1 MSDAAKRAAAR
12 AALEEIA
19 DGMVLGL
26 GTGSTVAP
34 LLELLAERAFDVV
47 GVPTSEAT
55 ARRCRE
61 LGIRLTSL
69 DEVAALDLAIDGAD
83 EIDAHLC
90 LTKGGG
96 GALLREKVV
105 ACAARRFVVI
115 ATVDKQVE
123 RLGVSFPLPLEVVPF
138 ASAPVQRRLE
148 SWGLEVQPREREGR
162 PVVTDNGNVLL
173 DAVIPGGV
181 GDPERFDARL
191 QAIPGLV
198 ETGLFV
204 NLAHETLLGAAD
216 GTVLRRRRP
225 D

>member
-69 DEVAALDLAIDGAD
+69 DEVAELDLAIDGAD